1 MENIPEGTQY
11 DSQAPWNQD
20 DDSVIIEVT
29 ISQTLSKTV
38 KVLVRRDYDTWD
50 ILGAVKSQITLPSDN
65 AKDWIEDDFEIIE
78 E

>member
-20 DDSVIIEVT
+20 DDSINIEVT

-38 KVLVRRDYDTWD
+38 KILVRSDYNTQDVTE
-50 ILGAVKSQITLPSDN
+50 AVKSQITLPSDN
-65 AKDWIEDDFEIIE
+65 AEDWIEDDFEIVVE
-78 E
+78 